1 MDIICLATDYDGTLA
16 HNGVV
21 DPATV
26 EALERLKRSGRKLL
40 LVTGRELPDLVAV
53 CPRLDLFD
61 RVVAE
66 NGALLFDPA
75 TKQERPLAPEPSP
88 EFVARLRADGV
99 APLSVGRA
107 IVATWEPHEAA
118 ALKAIRDLGLELQ
131 IVFNK
136 GAVMILP
143 PGVNKASGLRAALDD
158 LGLSAHNVVA
168 VGDAENDHAFMQAAG
183 FSVAVANALPA
194 VKAEADFVTAGA
206 RGAGVTELI
215 DVLLEKDVDAFAPF
229 KERQLV
235 QAARRS
241 DGAPVFIRPH
251 GGGALVAGL
260 SGGGKSTLSTA
271 LVEGMIAGGFQVC
284 VFDPEGDYANL
295 PSTVALGDVKAPPR
309 LPEMLKALERPEQSL
324 VVNLLAIGVEDRP
337 AAFAGF
343 VAALAEM
350 RGRTGHPHWIL
361 VDEAH
366 HVLPAE
372 RDVSASGA
380 PWTLPAVLVTV
391 DPAAVAAHA
400 LQGVEDVFAV
410 GTRPGETIRVFCR
423 ALSAKEPPLPDGP
436 TEPGRAL
443 FWRRHS
449 GEAPEFV
456 TPRAPA
462 AKVERHTRKYAEG
475 ELGEDKS
482 FYFRGP
488 DKALNLR
495 AQNLTIFLQIADGVD
510 DRTWRHHLEAH
521 DVSRWIREAIKDEE
535 LAAEAR
541 RVEDEAAD
549 AGRSRKAMREIIE
562 RSYTAPAST
571 GARSR

>member
-1 MDIICLATDYDGTLA
+1 MYIICLATDYDGTLA
-16 HNGVV
+16 HDGVV

-53 CPRLDLFD
+53 FPRLDLFD
-61 RVVAE
+61 CVVAE
-66 NGALLFDPA
+66 NGALLFDPS
-75 TKQERPLAPEPSP
+75 TKQERPLAPEPSA
-88 EFVARLRADGV
+88 EFVARLRAGG
-99 APLSVGRA
+99 ATPLSVGRA
-107 IVATWEPHEAA
+107 IVATREPYEAA

-143 PGVNKASGLRAALDD
+143 PGVNKASGLKAALED
-158 LGLSAHNVVA
+158 LGLSGHNVVA

-183 FSVAVANALPA
+183 FSVAVANALPS
-194 VKAEADFVTAGA
+194 VKEEADLVTAGA
-206 RGAGVTELI
+206 RGAGVVELI
-215 DVLLEKDVDAFAPF
+215 DLVLEKDVDAFAPF
-229 KERQLV
+229 KERGLV
-235 QAARRS
+235 QAARRA
-241 DGAPVFIRPH
+241 DGAPVFMRPH
-251 GGGALVAGL
+251 GGGALIAGL
-260 SGGGKSTLSTA
+260 SGGGKSTLATA

-295 PSTVALGDVKAPPR
+295 PSTVALGDGKAPPR
-309 LPEMLKALERPEQSL
+309 LPEMLKALERTEQSL
-324 VVNLLAIGVEDRP
+324 VVNLLAISVEDRP

-343 VAALAEM
+343 VAALAEL

-410 GTRPGETIRVFCR
+410 GTRPGETIRAFCR
-423 ALSAKEPPLPDGP
+423 ALSAEEPPLPDGP
-436 TEPGRAL
+436 VEPGRAL
-443 FWRRHS
+443 FWRRRW

-456 TPRAPA
+456 TGLTPA
-462 AKVERHTRKYAEG
+462 AKMERHTRKYAEG
-475 ELGEDKS
+475 EISEDKS

-510 DRTWRHHLEAH
+510 DRTWLYHLKAH
-521 DVSRWIREAIKDEE
+521 DVSRWMREVIKDEE
-535 LAAEAR
+535 LAAEAERIENADDDPSHSR
-541 RVEDEAAD
+541 RV
-549 AGRSRKAMREIIE
+549 MRDVIE

-571 GARSR
+571 DAGRR

>member
-1 MDIICLATDYDGTLA
+1 MYVICLASDYDGTLA
-16 HNGVV
+16 RDGAV

-66 NGALLFDPA
+66 NGALLYDPA
-75 TKQERPLAPEPSP
+75 TRQERPLAAEPSP

-107 IVATWEPHEAA
+107 IVATREPHEAA
-118 ALKAIRDLGLELQ
+118 ALAAIRDLGLELQ

-143 PGVNKASGLRAALDD
+143 PGVNKASGLKAALDD

-194 VKAEADFVTAGA
+194 VKEEADLVTAGA
-206 RGAGVTELI
+206 RGAGVAELI
-215 DVLLEKDVDAFAPF
+215 DLMLEKDIDAFAPF
-229 KERQLV
+229 KERGLV
-235 QAARRS
+235 QAGWRS
-241 DGAPVFIRPH
+241 DGSPVFLRPH
-251 GGGALVAGL
+251 GGAALIAGL

-284 VFDPEGDYANL
+284 VLDPEGDYAGL
-295 PSTVALGDVKAPPR
+295 PSAVALGDAKAAPR
-309 LPEMLKALERPEQSL
+309 LPEMLKVLERPGDS
-324 VVNLLAIGVEDRP
+324 VAVNLLAVGIEDRP
-337 AAFAGF
+337 AVFAGL

-350 RGRTGHPHWIL
+350 RGRTGRPHWIL

-366 HVLPAE
+366 HMLPAE

-380 PWTLPAVLVTV
+380 PFSVPAVLVTV

-400 LQGVEDVFAV
+400 LAGVEAVFAV
-410 GTRPGETIRVFCR
+410 GTRPGETIRAFCR
-423 ALSAKEPPLPDGP
+423 AIAVDEPPLPDGP
-436 TEPGRAL
+436 TASEQAL
-443 FWRRHS
+443 FWNRRS
-449 GEAPEFV
+449 GVDPEFV
-456 TPRAPA
+456 ATRAPA
-462 AKVERHTRKYAEG
+462 AKMKRHTRKYAEG

-510 DRTWRHHLEAH
+510 EGTWRHHLEAH
-521 DVSRWIREAIKDEE
+521 DVSRWIREAIKDEA
-535 LAAEAR
+535 LADEAR
-541 RVEDEAAD
+541 RVEDAAAD
-549 AGRSRKAMREIIE
+549 AAASRKAMREIIE

-571 GARSR
+571 GARSH